1 MPGDCQMGAGARND
15 TALMTVGELARQT
28 GLSIK
33 AIRQF
38 EASGLIYS
46 AGRSDSNYRLFD
58 ETALLCAEVVR
69 NLRSLGLTIK
79 EIQELA
85 DVFHREP
92 EEPIGPH
99 LAAVLTR
106 AERRIDQRLAELDE
120 LRRRITAY
128 RSDHADALCGRSD
141 LSAALLGRHG
151 VDLRVAFAQG
161 SDSVLV
167 TRQAPRR
174 DAA

>member
-1 MPGDCQMGAGARND
+1 MLGGAMGGCATSGESG
-15 TALMTVGELARQT
+15 LMTVGEIARRT

-46 AGRSDSNYRLFD
+46 AGRSESNYRLFD

-85 DVFHREP
+85 DLFHDTP
-92 EEPIGPH
+92 DVPIGPR
-99 LAAVLTR
+99 LAVLLGR
-106 AERRIDQRLAELDE
+106 VEHRIDQRLAELVE
-120 LRRRITAY
+120 LRRRVAGY
-128 RSDHADALCGRSD
+128 RAQNADALSGRSD
-141 LSAALLGRHG
+141 LSAALVGREG
-151 VDLRVAFAQG
+151 VDLQVAFARG
-161 SDSVLV
+161 K
-167 TRQAPRR
+167 R